1 MNELPRPPLP
11 KTSDALESQSPP
23 RRRRAWRWL
32 LLLALLGGGGWYAWQ
47 RGWLPW
53 LPQPQ
58 PAATTA
64 PAGFG
69 PNGGPR
75 GRATVPVSAVEATV
89 TDVPILL
96 DALGTVQAFN
106 TITIVPQVAGRI
118 TEIAFTEGQDV
129 KAGEV
134 LVRLD
139 PRSYQAALDQAIAT
153 KAQREAQLANARLD
167 LQRYATLVR
176 GQGASQ
182 QTLDTQRATVAQL
195 EAQVQYDQATIEN
208 AQVQLDYTVIRSPVD
223 GRVGLRQVDIGNLVQ
238 SSSSGI
244 VTVTQVRPISVTFTL
259 PQQALSQVMEAIAAG
274 PVQVE
279 ARLPEP
285 TIPRQDGAAPPANP
299 VGTLVTLDNQV
310 DPTTGTIRLKATF
323 PNDDRR
329 LWPGAFVNIRL
340 QVAMLS
346 RVTAI
351 PLVAVQRGPDGAYA
365 FVVQADNT
373 VEQRPLLLG
382 VVAGTQAVVQR
393 GLRPGERVVTSGALR
408 LTAGAAVQVAEPVRP
423 PAAASQPQR
432 RRGPPGATPGAVQG
446 GPAGAAPAAG
456 DAGAPAGRDGATP
469 GGRPGGREGAAAGN
483 RPGGAPGNRDGGPP
497 VSRQGGAEGA
507 APPAAPR

>member
-1 MNELPRPPLP
+1 MNDLPRPPVP
-11 KTSDALESQSPP
+11 EAPTRLETVAAP
-23 RRRRAWRWL
+23 RRRRFWRWL
-32 LLLALLGGGGWYAWQ
+32 LLALLVGGGWYGWRQ
-47 RGWLPW
+47 GWLPF
-53 LPQPQ
+53 LPP
-58 PAATTA
+58 PAAPTA
-64 PAGFG
+64 VPGGFG

-75 GRATVPVSAVEATV
+75 GRIAVPVSAAEAEV
-89 TDVPILL
+89 TDVPIML

-106 TITIVPQVAGRI
+106 TITIVPQVTGRI
-118 TEIAFTEGQDV
+118 TEIAFTEGQEV
-129 KAGEV
+129 KAGDV

-139 PRSYQAALDQAIAT
+139 PRSYQAALDQATAT

-182 QTLDTQRATVAQL
+182 QTLDTQRAAVAQL
-195 EAQVQYDQATIEN
+195 EAQVQFDQATIDN

-223 GRVGLRQVDIGNLVQ
+223 GRVGLRQVDLGNLVQ

-244 VTVTQVRPISVTFTL
+244 VTVTQIRPISVTFTL
-259 PQQALSQVMEAIAAG
+259 PQQSLPTVMQAIGAG

-285 TIPRQDGAAPPANP
+285 AIPRADGAAAPASP

-323 PNDDRR
+323 PNDDER

-340 QVAMLS
+340 QVALL
-346 RVTAI
+346 RGVTAI
-351 PLVAVQRGPDGAYA
+351 PLVAVQRGPDGPYA
-365 FVVQADNT
+365 FVVKDDST
-373 VEQRPLLLG
+373 VEQRPLVLG
-382 VVAGTQAVVQR
+382 VIAGTQAVVQR

-423 PAAASQPQR
+423 SAAPPQQR
-432 RRGPPGATPGAVQG
+432 RRRPQQQQGGGPPGP
-446 GPAGAAPAAG
+446 PP
-456 DAGAPAGRDGATP
+456 
-469 GGRPGGREGAAAGN
+469 RP
-483 RPGGAPGNRDGGPP
+483 
-497 VSRQGGAEGA
+497 
-507 APPAAPR
+507 

>member
-1 MNELPRPPLP
+1 VNELPRPPVPEAPRTLDTP
-11 KTSDALESQSPP
+11 AAP

-32 LLLALLGGGGWYAWQ
+32 LLLAILGGGGWYAWQ

-53 LPQPQ
+53 PPQAQRSAGAP
-58 PAATTA
+58 

-75 GRATVPVSAVEATV
+75 GRATVPVSAAEADV
-89 TDVPILL
+89 TDVPIVL

-118 TEIAFTEGQDV
+118 TEIAFTEGQEV
-129 KAGEV
+129 KAGDV

-139 PRSYQAALDQAIAT
+139 PRAYQAALDQAVAT

-182 QTLDTQRATVAQL
+182 QTLDTQRAAVAQL

-223 GRVGLRQVDIGNLVQ
+223 GRVGLRQLDIGNLVQ

-244 VTVTQVRPISVTFTL
+244 VTVTQIRPISVTFTL
-259 PQQALSQVMEAIAAG
+259 PQQALPQVMEAIAAG

-279 ARLPEP
+279 ARLPAP
-285 TIPRQDGAAPPANP
+285 TIPRPDAAPAANP
-299 VGTLVTLDNQV
+299 VGTLVTVDNQV
-310 DPTTGTIRLKATF
+310 DAATGTIRLKATF
-323 PNDDRR
+323 PNDDQR

-340 QVAMLS
+340 QVAVL
-346 RVTAI
+346 RGVTAI
-351 PLVAVQRGPDGAYA
+351 PLVAVQRGPDGPYA
-365 FVVQADNT
+365 FVVQQDNT
-373 VEQRPLLLG
+373 VQQRPLALG

-408 LTAGAAVQVAEPVRP
+408 LTAGATVQVAEPVRP
-423 PAAASQPQR
+423 PASTPTPR
-432 RRGPPGATPGAVQG
+432 RRPGGPQAGATGGGPPGAGAAAGRPSGGAGRREGAAPGGETGTATGRGPGRQG
-446 GPAGAAPAAG
+446 GPTPPRETGAAPSETPGAAPAA
-456 DAGAPAGRDGATP
+456 
-469 GGRPGGREGAAAGN
+469 
-483 RPGGAPGNRDGGPP
+483 
-497 VSRQGGAEGA
+497 
-507 APPAAPR
+507 PR

>member
-1 MNELPRPPLP
+1 MNELPRQPVPEAP
-11 KTSDALESQSPP
+11 HRLESKAAP
-23 RRRRAWRWL
+23 RRRRVWRWL
-32 LLLALLGGGGWYAWQ
+32 FLLLLLGGGGWYAWQ
-47 RGWLPW
+47 RGWLPF

-58 PAATTA
+58 PSAAVR

-75 GRATVPVSAVEATV
+75 GRGGPAVPVSTATATV
-89 TDVPILL
+89 GDVPIML

-106 TITIVPQVAGRI
+106 TITIVPQVTGRI
-118 TEIAFTEGQDV
+118 TEVTFTEGQEVRSGD
-129 KAGEV
+129 V

-139 PRSYQAALDQAIAT
+139 PRAYQAALDQAIAT
-153 KAQREAQLANARLD
+153 KAQHEAQLANARLD

-182 QTLDTQRATVAQL
+182 QTLDTQRAAVAQL

-244 VTVTQVRPISVTFTL
+244 VTVTQIRPINVTFTL
-259 PQQALSQVMEAIAAG
+259 PQQSLPTVMQAIAAG

-285 TIPRQDGAAPPANP
+285 AIPRADRTAAPANP
-299 VGTLVTLDNQV
+299 TGTLVTLDNQV
-310 DPTTGTIRLKATF
+310 DQATGTIRLKAVF
-323 PNDDRR
+323 ANDDER

-346 RVTAI
+346 GVNTI
-351 PLVAVQRGPDGAYA
+351 PLVAVQRGPDGPYA

-373 VEQRPLLLG
+373 VEQRPLVLG
-382 VVAGTQAVVQR
+382 IISGTQAVVQR
-393 GLRPGERVVTSGALR
+393 GLRPGDRVVTSGALR
-408 LTAGAAVQVAEPVRP
+408 LTAGATVQVAEPVRP
-423 PAAASQPQR
+423 PAEAVQPR
-432 RRGPPGATPGAVQG
+432 RR
-446 GPAGAAPAAG
+446 
-456 DAGAPAGRDGATP
+456 
-469 GGRPGGREGAAAGN
+469 RPQQQQ
-483 RPGGAPGNRDGGPP
+483 GGAPPGPP
-497 VSRQGGAEGA
+497 PG
-507 APPAAPR
+507 PPR